1 MTLANIYKCISFRI
15 IFVIVIT
22 LSITFTST
30 PLSAKNISNSNLIA
44 SSDSLTMSDFYDI
57 YYSGAGYSSYKNLTI
72 SDASDFQY
80 FQSLLNSGCTF
91 EGITITQTCDIAL
104 SSFTFKYDETVKR
117 ICIYDESNSLVAC
130 SDSDG
135 YFYDS
140 LTQNNPET
148 PAQLGLSKCL
158 IKGNASKNFKGI
170 YNGNSHTISNALL
183 QNTNP
188 SYTNSENTTLQI
200 HTGIFGNL
208 DETSSNYL
216 YDFSLKNSCVVN
228 AYGAIAASITCGN
241 SGFFELE
248 NYGADIN
255 RNISVSD
262 TLFFIHAS
270 QTYDSASMFGE
281 LVKYG
286 GIAADL
292 QYTGGYS
299 ISSSNFIVE
308 NDEENPNDYFRL
320 GAICSDGI
328 RLHDCQT
335 KDIEITTT
343 NEAKN
348 PDLVLY
354 IGGLASTCSN
364 LNNCTSDTE
373 VKISDTIFNY
383 GGISS
388 DCNSDTSNRSL
399 ISNCTATGT
408 LTAAS
413 ENILNAEYGGIT
425 ALPGFNKDIVDCENN
440 ITAYL
445 TNYTGNFGGIAAYSD
460 AMIQNDTELN
470 INHCINNGNVN
481 LDYKVAQSN
490 TDDSASAAYIGGI
503 LGSAINSVKIINCIN
518 NGNTSAGSNSGSGSD
533 LNSGSNSGST
543 SGTNSGSTSDFAANF
558 NLYSGGILGHSS
570 APSAYKL
577 INNINYGNCNSSD
590 ITFGGL
596 VANSINETSTENL
609 SPNAYNFASLNK
621 TLDNALVSE
630 TTVESTLIG
639 DSTSVNLNYGFIY
652 SESLT
657 PALIEVENLPTEV
670 SLRNCYYKN
679 DLQEIADSMNTWI
692 KNSENSDYLKVEVSE
707 GKLIFGDSS
716 PCETK
721 APSASPSATPK
732 SSSSPSPSASPK
744 SSGIPSPSSSP
755 MSSNSPSPSASPNS
769 SSNPG
774 ASNSPDTSAVPDTSS
789 APDSSENP
797 SASNEPANTSAPDI
811 STSTEPSSSSAPDIS
826 TSTEP
831 ASSTTPDSSNGSDIS
846 GTTENTDISTSETLK
861 NSSGSQS
868 TTASPT
874 PTSTADSGAK
884 ATNST
889 EENVESPKNLKIT
902 YNKKLHPILTWD
914 KTENA
919 DGYSIYRSQK
929 KNKNFIEISTTSD
942 NEFSDTNAKK
952 GNKYF
957 YKIKSYINTGS
968 VTYSNRGDIAASRIL
983 SSDSKIVKL
992 ELPYFEAPKIS
1003 LKKTKSSSNST
1014 NYLKV
1019 SFKKYSGSCMEI
1031 YIKKPGGKF
1040 SKLPLK
1046 SSKLSDYG
1054 NNPLLSYSK
1063 SGTKVKIKARTYVQ
1077 DGDEK
1082 KFSDYSKTYSITL

>member
-30 PLSAKNISNSNLIA
+30 PLSAKNISNSNLLA

-57 YYSGAGYSSYKNLTI
+57 YYSGAGYSSYNNLTI

-140 LTQNNPET
+140 LTQNTPET

-158 IKGNASKNFKGI
+158 IKGNASKNFKGV

-255 RNISVSD
+255 RNVSVSD

-328 RLHDCQT
+328 SLHDCQT
-335 KDIEITTT
+335 KDIEITAT

-348 PDLVLY
+348 QDLVLY

-408 LTAAS
+408 LTASS
-413 ENILNAEYGGIT
+413 ENILNAEYGGIA

-445 TNYTGNFGGIAAYSD
+445 TNYTGNFGGITAYSD

-481 LDYKVAQSN
+481 LDYSVSQSN
-490 TDDSASAAYIGGI
+490 TDNSTSAAYIGGI
-503 LGSAINSVKIINCIN
+503 LGSAVNSVKIINCIN
-518 NGNTSAGSNSGSGSD
+518 NGDTSAGSNSGSTSD
-533 LNSGSNSGST
+533 L
-543 SGTNSGSTSDFAANF
+543 AANF

-609 SPNAYNFASLNK
+609 SPNAYNFANLNK
-621 TLDNALVSE
+621 TLDNVLDSE

-721 APSASPSATPK
+721 APSASPSATPSASPK
-732 SSSSPSPSASPK
+732 SSSSPSPSASPSATPK
-744 SSGIPSPSSSP
+744 SSGIPSPSASP
-755 MSSNSPSPSASPNS
+755 MNSGSPSASPNS
-769 SSNPG
+769 SSNPS

-811 STSTEPSSSSAPDIS
+811 STTND
-826 TSTEP
+826 P
-831 ASSTTPDSSNGSDIS
+831 ASSSTPNSNASSEPAGSTNPDSSNASDNS
-846 GTTENTDISTSETLK
+846 GTTENSDNSSTTETLK
-861 NSSGSQS
+861 NSSSSQS
-868 TTASPT
+868 ATASPT
-874 PTSTADSGAK
+874 PTSASDA
-884 ATNST
+884 ST
-889 EENVESPKNLKIT
+889 TVTTTTDETVESPKNLKIT
-902 YNKKLHPILTWD
+902 YDKKLHPILTWD
-914 KTENA
+914 ETENA

-1019 SFKKYSGSCMEI
+1019 SFKKFSGSCMEI